1 MRSRYS
7 AYSLNN
13 SKYIINTTHPKNI
26 DFQENIKLWQKSI
39 EEFSQNYTFEKLTII
54 EFEDKN
60 PTSFVTFRAQITCEG
75 NDHTFCEKS
84 SFEKINNKWLYLNAV
99 NV

>member
-7 AYSLNN
+7 AYYLSNA
-13 SKYIINTTHPKNI
+13 KYIIKTTHPLNI
-26 DFQENIKLWQKSI
+26 DYQNDFISWEKDILD
-39 EEFSQNYTFEKLTII
+39 FSTNYTFEKLDILEFI
-54 EFEDKN
+54 ESEA
-60 PTSFVTFRAQITCEG
+60 TSFVTFRAQITCEG